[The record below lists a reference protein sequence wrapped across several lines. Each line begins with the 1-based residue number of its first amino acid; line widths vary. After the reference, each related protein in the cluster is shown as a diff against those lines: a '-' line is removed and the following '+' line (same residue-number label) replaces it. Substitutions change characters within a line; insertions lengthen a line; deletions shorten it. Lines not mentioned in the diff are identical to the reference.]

1 MMRNKGEWVEHRD
14 VMRERWGTVE
24 GSYQDDVAESA
35 GCIVGCC

>member
-1 MMRNKGEWVEHRD
+1 MRNKGEWVEHRD